1 MDTAGLRRW
10 GRMTF
15 AEVMSRVA
23 EVFEGIGAFVLV
35 VGLGWAAV
43 VASRA
48 WRGDGGRRAYEL
60 GRETFGG
67 ALLLAL
73 EVFVAADLIR
83 TITVAP
89 TLDNVATLALIVLIR
104 TFLSFSLQV
113 EIDGTLPWRRR
124 LVSRSTPPVP

>member
-1 MDTAGLRRW
+1 MDTAGLRQWR
-10 GRMTF
+10 RMTF

-48 WRGDGGRRAYEL
+48 WRGDGGRRAYER

-89 TLDNVATLALIVLIR
+89 TLNNVATLALIVLIR

-124 LVSRSTPPVP
+124 LVSRSTPPIP

>member
-1 MDTAGLRRW
+1 MG
-10 GRMTF
+10 
-15 AEVMSRVA
+15 RVA

-35 VGLGWAAV
+35 VGLVWAAV

-48 WRGDGGRRAYEL
+48 WRGEGARRAYEL

-67 ALLLAL
+67 ALLLGL
-73 EVFVAADLIR
+73 EIFVAADLIR

-89 TLDNVATLALIVLIR
+89 TLENIASLGLIVLIR

-113 EIDGTLPWRRR
+113 EIDGTLPWKRR
-124 LVSRSTPPVP
+124 LVSRSTPPTL